1 MRMEALL
8 DRIRQSGPRR
18 IAVAA
23 AQDIQVLRTAEEASR
38 QGIALPV
45 LCGDL
50 ERIDALARAHHIDIS
65 PFEIVEAE
73 SDAEA
78 IAMAVSLVRSGRADV
93 LMKGIVSTADLLR
106 AVLDK
111 ETGLRG
117 AGILSHV
124 GMLYVPYLD
133 RTLYLT
139 DSGLIPYPDLETKAA
154 MIRHAAA
161 VARAMG
167 LDMPRVAVLAAVEMV
182 NPKMPASLDAAL
194 LAAMNRRGQIR
205 DCVVDGPLSMDL
217 ALSPEA
223 AAIKGVTSDVAGRA
237 DILLFHSIEAAN
249 AVAKAFVFGMGCAMG
264 GLIVGATAPIVLN
277 SRADSAASKL
287 FSIAAAI
294 HCAGALRSA

>member
-1 MRMEALL
+1 MRLEALL
-8 DRIRQSGPRR
+8 DKTRQSTPRR

-23 AQDIQVLRTAEEASR
+23 AQDIHVLRAVAEAYL

-50 ERIDALARAHHIDIS
+50 ERIDALARLHHIDIS

-73 SDAEA
+73 SDGQA
-78 IAMAVSLVRSGRADV
+78 IAMAVSLVRDGRADV

-111 ETGLRG
+111 QTGLRG

-139 DSGLIPYPDLETKAA
+139 DGGIVPYPDVETKAA
-154 MIRHAAA
+154 IVRNAVS

-167 LDMPRVAVLAAVEMV
+167 GETPRVAVLAAMELV

-223 AAIKGVTSDVAGRA
+223 AAIKGVASDVAGKA

-249 AVAKAFVFGMGCAMG
+249 AVTKAFVFGMGCAMG
-264 GLIVGATAPIVLN
+264 GLIVGATAPIVLT
-277 SRADSAASKL
+277 SRADSAETKL
-287 FSIAAAI
+287 LSIAAAI
-294 HCAGALRSA
+294 HCAGAIKKY